1 MAWAFNFGRDEDT
14 TRVEDGEIL
23 LGEPDKAESES
34 LPLHTDKC
42 ARRYRVTILR
52 LNRLDKSVGRTTL
65 LLWVLLVVV
74 ILTSDKALPVLERLA
89 KIFGG

>member
-1 MAWAFNFGRDEDT
+1 MAFAFNWKGDDDSA
-14 TRVEDGEIL
+14 RVEDSEIL

-52 LNRLDKSVGRTTL
+52 LNRLDKSLGSTKI
-65 LLWVLLVVV
+65 LLWILLATVL
-74 ILTSDKALPVLERLA
+74 LTSDKAALVLKFL
-89 KIFGG
+89 FGG

>member
-1 MAWAFNFGRDEDT
+1 MAIAFNWGKDDDSS
-14 TRVEDGEIL
+14 RVEDSEIL

-52 LNRLDKSVGRTTL
+52 LNRLDKSMGRNNI
-65 LLWVLLVVV
+65 LLWIVLGAVV
-74 ILTSDKALPVLERLA
+74 LTSDKAGPYLLKL
-89 KIFGG
+89 FGG

>member
-1 MAWAFNFGRDEDT
+1 MAFAFNWGRDEDS

-52 LNRLDKSVGRTTL
+52 LNRLDRSIGRTTL
-65 LLWVLLVVV
+65 MTWVLLAVV
-74 ILTSDKALPVLERLA
+74 ILTSDKAAALWKLLA
-89 KIFGG
+89 KIFGV